1 MTERRVSVRLAAVG
15 GQTLKDDLRAVGREG
30 RAALEAISGGAP
42 AASRGLGEVST
53 SASAAVTRLEAL
65 SAKSAQ
71 LAASLAASA
80 NATGTLAG
88 RIDKL
93 TGVSAGVTRSA
104 DDIAAYGK
112 AMDDL
117 RAKHNPMFAVIRNYR
132 AELENIRQ
140 AHRVGAIS
148 ADEMSAAISRER
160 QAALGSIAALKG
172 RATAL
177 TQVGAASRNASWQS
191 RNLLFQLNDVGVSLA
206 GGMNPLMVMVQQGSQ
221 ISQMYAG
228 QGGVNAALKD
238 TGRMILGVATK
249 HPVLTAAVVALG
261 AALIGLNHEINE
273 STKQTVKM
281 QDTALA
287 VWQVTRDGLMTI
299 LKPAIDAIAPWFDA
313 AWDAVVKGVHLVG
326 NAIVNGFRL
335 AFLTVKTI
343 FTSLPSIVGA
353 GVIGAANAVLTA
365 IETLINKALAGLQ
378 SMIDGV
384 SGLIAKIP
392 GMEGFSLGSIGTAP
406 PMPKIANPYADDL
419 KEVWANFEKEH
430 AEIQASDPLGTFYEN
445 VRKRAI
451 ENAKKR
457 EEEER
462 KKKNKGGGKT
472 KKEETDEAAK
482 LLEQL
487 TKELAVLQET
497 DPVKKKMLEYSK
509 ELAGATAEQRD
520 QVLALVQAL
529 DQENHGFNAIT
540 RTLKEYAEEAKRIGD
555 DIGDVFVGAF
565 DSMGD
570 AVAEFVKGGKFS
582 FSDLV
587 GSILGDLA
595 KLSIQKTI
603 LSPMANALS
612 GALSGLGGSGSGWG
626 AALTSWLH
634 HDGGRVGAGAR
645 LSIPAYAIAG
655 APRFHDG
662 GGFGL
667 RSDEQVSVLQRGERV
682 LNRRQTRDWESGGGT
697 VVNINARDANS
708 FRQSRAQVASDISR
722 AVQFGRRSL

>member
-30 RAALEAISGGAP
+30 RAALDAISGGAP
-42 AASRGLGEVST
+42 SASRGLTDVST

-65 SAKSAQ
+65 SAKSAR

-80 NATGTLAG
+80 NATGSLAG
-88 RIDKL
+88 RIDQL

-104 DDIAAYGK
+104 DDISAYGK

-132 AELENIRQ
+132 TELENIRQ

-148 ADEMSAAISRER
+148 ADEMSAAMSRER
-160 QAALGSIAALKG
+160 QAALGTIAALKG
-172 RATAL
+172 W
-177 TQVGAASRNASWQS
+177 ASAYQHMAKGSGMARRQMV
-191 RNLLFQLNDVGVSLA
+191 LLGYQLNDIGVSLYS
-206 GGMNPLMVMVQQGSQ
+206 GQSPMTVMVQQGAQ
-221 ISQMYAG
+221 IAQMYAG

-238 TGRMILGVATK
+238 TGRMVGGVATK
-249 HPVLTAAVVALG
+249 HPLLTAAVLATG
-261 AALIGLNHEINE
+261 AALAGMTHEINE

-281 QDTALA
+281 GDVALA

-299 LKPAIDAIAPWFDA
+299 LKPAIDAIAPWFDS

-365 IETLINKALAGLQ
+365 IESLINKALAGLQ

-406 PMPKIANPYADDL
+406 PMPKIDNPYADNL

-430 AEIQASDPLGTFYEN
+430 AEIQQSDPLGTFYES

-451 ENAKKR
+451 ENARLR
-457 EEEER
+457 EEKEN
-462 KKKNKGGGKT
+462 KGKGGGKA
-472 KKEETDEAAK
+472 KKDESDAAAQ
-482 LLEQL
+482 LIEQL
-487 TKELAVLQET
+487 NKELAVLQET
-497 DPVKKKMLEYSK
+497 DPIKKKMLEYSK
-509 ELAGATAEQRD
+509 ELTGATAEQREA
-520 QVLALVQAL
+520 VLALVQAL
-529 DQENHGFNAIT
+529 DQENTGFPAIT
-540 RTLKEYAEEAKRIGD
+540 RTLKEYAEDAKRIGD
-555 DIGDVFVGAF
+555 DIGDVFVSAF

-570 AVAEFVKGGKFS
+570 AVADFVKGGKFS

-603 LSPMANALS
+603 LSPIANALS
-612 GALSGLGGSGSGWG
+612 GALSGLGGSGGGGFG
-626 AALTSWLH
+626 AALASWLH

-645 LSIPAYAIAG
+645 LSIPAAAIAG
-655 APRFHDG
+655 APRFHEG

-708 FRQSRAQVASDISR
+708 FRQSRAQVAADISR